1 MNSKNNWSLLEKLS
15 DPTTDSAE
23 RKRLLALVES
33 DAALLNQW
41 KAFRILSKWPELEN
55 VASRESDSAA
65 VMLRMRQENSID
77 TGIKRAFPYV
87 AAAALAA
94 SLILAFVNIGQV
106 EKSSDITLEDVF
118 GLPSPTIEN
127 SLLANL

>member
-1 MNSKNNWSLLEKLS
+1 MNSNENWNLLEKLA
-15 DPTTDSAE
+15 DPSTTTEE
-23 RKRLLALVES
+23 RKRLLHQVES
-33 DAALLNQW
+33 DTRLLTQW
-41 KAFRILSKWPELEN
+41 KAFRVLQTWPEQEYLEP
-55 VASRESDSAA
+55 VGLETEEF
-65 VMLRMRQENSID
+65 MLRIQHEESVD

-94 SLILAFVNIGQV
+94 SLILAFVNIGQAD
-106 EKSSDITLEDVF
+106 KSSDISLEDVF